1 MNINILDLFSG
12 IGGFSLGVENTGI
25 KINKHYFSDIDKY
38 ANKTYK
44 RRFPNA
50 AELGSIENV
59 SYKKL
64 KGEKIDL
71 LTGGFPCQAFS
82 IAGKRR
88 GFEDTRGTLFF
99 EIARI
104 LEDYIKNG
112 KPIPCILLENVKGLL
127 SHDNKRT
134 FITIYKILADLNY
147 TLECQV
153 VNTRWFLPQNRER
166 IFIFGRYNGKRSG
179 RKVFPIGKN
188 DIKIGFEKIN
198 VVGNIAKS
206 GGQRGAV
213 HAKDGIMSC
222 LTATDYKQPK
232 QILEQIGSV
241 CKGEGGRVFN
251 PKGLSAT
258 LKSLGGGWGAKTG
271 LYDVTTHSL
280 YPRSSKTGKGGT
292 GHLTKEDGTSYCLD
306 TGNAQAVEYKK
317 LNENQ
322 SKKLK
327 DMKVDSSVSG
337 TLTEAIGRGGSSSEY
352 LKMLKKNQEITGK
365 IRRLTPT
372 ECERLQGFPD
382 GWTDEQSDTQR
393 YKQLGNAVS
402 VPVIEAIVRKI
413 YDL

>member
-1 MNINILDLFSG
+1 MARKNKRINVLDLFSG
-12 IGGFSLGVENTGI
+12 IGGFALGIEKTGI
-25 KINKHYFSDIDKY
+25 KHEWLGFSEIDKY
-38 ANKTYK
+38 ASELYK

-50 AELGSIENV
+50 KELGSVENI
-59 SYKKL
+59 SYESL
-64 KGEKIDL
+64 KGQKINL

-82 IAGKRR
+82 IAGKRQ

-166 IFIFGRYNGKRSG
+166 IFIFGRYNGRRSG

-188 DIKIGFEKIN
+188 DIKVGFKGLN
-198 VVGNIAKS
+198 
-206 GGQRGAV
+206 
-213 HAKDGIMSC
+213 
-222 LTATDYKQPK
+222 
-232 QILEQIGSV
+232 QIGNLG
-241 CKGEGGRVFN
+241 KDNQANRVYN
-251 PKGLSAT
+251 INGVSKT
-258 LKSLGGGWGAKTG
+258 ITDGGGGGAKTG
-271 LYDVTTHSL
+271 LYEVTTHSL

-292 GHLTKEDGTSYCLD
+292 GHLTKEDGTAYCLD
-306 TGNAQAVEYKK
+306 TGNAQAIEFKTYGIIPESDKPKGNWLPRERVLESNNG
-317 LNENQ
+317 LSRAISTSQ
-322 SKKLK
+322 SQHPYYTDK
-327 DMKVDSSVSG
+327 
-337 TLTEAIGRGGSSSEY
+337 TR
-352 LKMLKKNQEITGK
+352 
-365 IRRLTPT
+365 IRRLTPL

-382 GWTDEQSDTQR
+382 NWTEGQSDTQR
-393 YKQLGNAVS
+393 YKQCGNAVS
-402 VPVIEAIVRKI
+402 VPVIEAIIRKI